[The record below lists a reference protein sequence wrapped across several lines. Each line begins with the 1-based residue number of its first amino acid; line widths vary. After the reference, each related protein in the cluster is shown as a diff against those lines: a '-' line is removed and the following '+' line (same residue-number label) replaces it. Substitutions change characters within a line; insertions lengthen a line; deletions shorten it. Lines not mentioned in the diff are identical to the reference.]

1 MDKSAPIG
9 IFDSGIGGLTVAD
22 AVQQLLPKEQI
33 IYFGDTAHLPYGD
46 KASSSIRHYSEEIS
60 KFLIEQGC
68 KIIVIA
74 CNTASSTAKSNVEE
88 VASTKAI
95 VLNVIDPVV
104 QYVSENPAYEHVGV
118 IGTRGTIDSNVYA
131 NNLQAQNTSLKVSS
145 LATPLLV
152 PMIEEGFIH
161 DNISQ
166 QILDTYLNSEELN
179 GIDVLIP
186 GCTHYPLIIDDIRNY
201 YKNKVDVPD
210 TAAITAEAVKNAL
223 IENDLLSEVAND
235 NHHFYV
241 SDFTQSFEQSTLK
254 FFHEKVHLEQL
265 NIWD

>member
-1 MDKSAPIG
+1 MNKYSPIG

-22 AVQQLLPKEQI
+22 AVQQLLPDEQI

-46 KASSSIRHYSEEIS
+46 KAASSIRHYSTHITR
-60 KFLIEQGC
+60 FLIDQGC

-74 CNTASSTAKSNVEE
+74 CNTASSTAYDAVIDAAGND
-88 VASTKAI
+88 AL

-104 QYVSENPAYEHVGV
+104 SEVVNNKYQHIGI
-118 IGTRGTIDSNVYA
+118 IGTRGTIASNVYA
-131 NNLQAQNTSLKVSS
+131 DRIHSLNPEIKVSS
-145 LATPLLV
+145 LPTPLLV

-161 DNISQ
+161 DNISMH
-166 QILDTYLNSEELN
+166 ILDNYLNAESLK

-201 YKNKVDVPD
+201 YKGLVDVPD
-210 TAAITAEAVKNAL
+210 TAAITAKSVESL
-223 IENDLLSEVAND
+223 LRQNDLVSDRKND

-241 SDFTQSFEQSTLK
+241 SDFTDSFEQSTLK

-265 NIWD
+265 NVWE